1 MKYNI
6 APLPYF
12 NKQLKRLEK
21 KYPSILNDVL
31 KLEETLETDPTQGDR
46 ISEECYK
53 IRMAIGSKNKGK
65 SGGARVVT
73 CVKIVEETVYLV
85 TIYDKSEQSNLA
97 NHTLQDIL
105 EAYDLLPD
113 DGEA

>member
-1 MKYNI
+1 MSYNI
-6 APLPYF
+6 VALPYF
-12 NKQLKRLEK
+12 NKLLKHLSR
-21 KYPSILNDVL
+21 KYPSIASDVGSLIESL
-31 KLEETLETDPTQGDR
+31 KIDPTQGDR

-53 IRMAIGSKNKGK
+53 IRMAISSKNKGK
-65 SGGARVVT
+65 SGGARIVT
-73 CVKIVEETVYLV
+73 CVKIVQETVYLV

-113 DGEA
+113 DEV